1 MYVLDIIIYGAAT
14 IGLLLG
20 AFNIISLILALRGV
34 NRYFALTEYIATEYS
49 IKWFTLE
56 MLIEKKFKRQDC
68 EYVVINLL
76 YAKVLDSRISD
87 SKEPNDFQEVLLAVA
102 GNQVFLDS
110 SKLKP
115 FLDLSEFRYVGPPP
129 PRRKRK
135 SQKLNWDTLLPQG
148 LKPAYS

>member
-1 MYVLDIIIYGAAT
+1 MLSFWVYTIAAFGT
-14 IGLLLG
+14 LLFI
-20 AFNIISLILALRGV
+20 FNMLWILLAWRQV
-34 NRYFALTEYIATEYS
+34 NRLKVIMEYIATEYAT
-49 IKWFTLE
+49 KWFT
-56 MLIEKKFKRQDC
+56 IEQLTEQKFKRRDC
-68 EYVVINLL
+68 ENIVIRMLIF
-76 YAKVLDSRISD
+76 KILDSRECE
-87 SKEPNDFQEVLLAVA
+87 SKESNDFQEVVLTIV
-102 GNQVFLDS
+102 GNNVFLDS